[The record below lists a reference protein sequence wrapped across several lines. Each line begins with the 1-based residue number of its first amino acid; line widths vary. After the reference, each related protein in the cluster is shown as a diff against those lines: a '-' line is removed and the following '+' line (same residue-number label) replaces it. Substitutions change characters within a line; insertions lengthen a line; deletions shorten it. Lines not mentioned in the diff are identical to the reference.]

1 MPEQATTTDDDKVQ
15 QLLQLKAKAAQAA
28 RELKDELKKRKAA
41 EVDPTCR
48 GIINT
53 YTGYAAAGG
62 LLMGVPVVSGAAIA
76 AIQIRMLDQLAERF
90 GRNYS
95 EDEARNTL
103 YAVTGGFVTPIVAG
117 PLLIAGLSVIPLV
130 GPVAALLAGPALAA
144 ASTRVVGRLFVD
156 HFQKGGQLAD
166 LDVAK
171 AKKDYQAGM
180 KVEAEK
186 QAAGGKHA
194 ST

>member
-15 QLLQLKAKAAQAA
+15 QLLQLKLKAAQAE

-41 EVDPTCR
+41 EIDPTCR

-62 LLMGVPVVSGAAIA
+62 LLMGMPVVSGAAIA

-95 EDEARNTL
+95 ENEARNTL
-103 YAVTGGFVTPIVAG
+103 YAVTGGFVTPIVGG
-117 PLLIAGLSVIPLV
+117 PLLVAGLSVIPLV